1 MSAETLINAQHV
13 DRYYGPQCAVHDL
26 NLTLDKGEVLGLLGP
41 NGAGKS
47 TTLQMLSGNLAPSAG
62 QISIAGLDLLDAPKQ
77 AKHAIG
83 YLPERPPVYLDLTVD
98 EYLGYCAHLH
108 RLPTANATRAIDEV
122 KQRCGLSDCGRRL
135 IGNLS
140 KGFRQRLGIAQ
151 AIIHNPSV
159 VILDE
164 PTVGLDPLQIH
175 QIRRL
180 IRELAQ
186 HHSVLLSTHI
196 LPEVQA
202 VCNRV
207 QIINAGRTVFNQSLA
222 TLTDEGHNNVWQVAF
237 ATPPALTELNELP
250 TIKTVEALNDGR
262 LRIVGNGAETAG
274 HLVATSVEKNWGLR
288 ELNPEKMTLEQIFM
302 DLVYRDEE
310 AES

>member
-1 MSAETLINAQHV
+1 
-13 DRYYGPQCAVHDL
+13 
-26 NLTLDKGEVLGLLGP
+26 
-41 NGAGKS
+41 
-47 TTLQMLSGNLAPSAG
+47 
-62 QISIAGLDLLDAPKQ
+62 
-77 AKHAIG
+77 
-83 YLPERPPVYLDLTVD
+83 
-98 EYLGYCAHLH
+98 
-108 RLPTANATRAIDEV
+108 
-122 KQRCGLSDCGRRL
+122 LSDCGRRL

-151 AIIHNPSV
+151 AIIHTPSV

-164 PTVGLDPLQIH
+164 PTVGLDPLQVH
-175 QIRRL
+175 QIRHL

-222 TLTDEGHNNVWQVAF
+222 TLTDQSPNNVWQVAF
-237 ATPPALTELNELP
+237 ATPPTLTVLNELP
-250 TIKTVEALNDGR
+250 TVKTVEALHDGR
-262 LRIVGNGAETAG
+262 LRIVGNGTETAG
-274 HLVATSVEKNWGLR
+274 QLVATAVEKNWGLR
-288 ELNPEKMTLEQIFM
+288 ELSPEKMTLEQIFM

-310 AES
+310 ARS